1 MVVATSAMA
10 QDPAMYV
17 YRNDGRMN
25 AFLMSQV
32 DSMSY
37 STIGI
42 DGIRYAT
49 PVVQEIWTKD
59 SLYRI
64 PISVIDSISYQTP
77 EPIIKNG
84 VFIIDETNVSYVV
97 GVDFE
102 TMKITFSTGT
112 PTNQRPKQGQVI
124 FCDLEEEP
132 FPMGFSG
139 RVTNVET
146 TSSGRVYTCEVVG
159 PEEVYDRLLLVG
171 RIEPNGTHY
180 SSARKKSPRK
190 AHAEP
195 TYTINTTLNNLVTL
209 SGKGAVVLDYF
220 FDINAF
226 NSEPA
231 TFYMLMK
238 HDVDLGLSIGIKKS
252 NMTGAYDS
260 PYEPEEKVK
269 EVWGWPV
276 ELYSAGVLHIDVN
289 TGAYCSYG
297 GEFSLDLSGLK
308 YKYTNIREFTWCSD
322 NPRHIGH
329 KNLYDEGKWAD
340 FEDNVKLKAE
350 LAGKV
355 SVGVCAELAAVIWK
369 PNWMYLSLGFKIGPE
384 LKGSISVDT
393 DLLKSSSLETA
404 LYKELSENVKLTL
417 GVKVGA
423 DLKAR
428 YKEDK
433 KEWTILSGSA
443 TLFPQT
449 VTLVPKL
456 TKPRLPQIFNI
467 GSNRYYI
474 ESSFDGNRNPLS
486 VKTTAKNVVLFPGPI
501 GLEIRNSTGNVLYS
515 QTGEGFENWHWVH
528 DNSFSSPSL
537 SSYTPQE
544 LTVYPQFK
552 MFGLIPMK
560 AEPATITVP
569 KPLKL
574 SKKSLT
580 VGEGKNAE
588 IICEGGWDYL
598 QVDTKNES
606 IASASLKKK
615 SDNTRYIDVIGLC
628 EGQTTVNVQDVR
640 SGIIQS
646 CNVKVNETPIEL
658 SANQLQMVTGEN
670 RIVTVIPKR
679 PYQVESSNPSVAAAV
694 IGMTNG
700 YLLHSSILISAK
712 QPGTATIYV
721 KDNMRNRTETIE
733 VSVREALPAAMTI
746 EPMVLDYGRLL
757 PDEHKEK
764 YFKVTN
770 TGEKE
775 LVFKI
780 GELAAPFSMDEA
792 GQQFSLSMGESMRF
806 WVTCSNMQQGTEA
819 SIQLPIESNCPTGTI
834 TLTLKARGKLAE
846 DIPAEAI
853 DLGLPSGTKWAAY
866 NVGALS
872 PEEPGGYY
880 AWGEIEEKN
889 EYNWETYKH
898 CDGNEATTRDI
909 GSSIGMTDC
918 DVAHV
923 RWGGNWRMPS
933 SDDFWELKRKCS
945 CKWMQLN
952 GQWGMQFTGPNGN
965 SIFMP
970 AAGYNYW
977 DLNAINVEGYYW
989 SDTAGDESTQA
1000 EFLRFDKDGTTNSL
1014 WLWDKCVGQTVR
1026 PVMTGDNS
1034 EEPSNAD
1041 DYVKGICS
1049 DFFPENNTILETTS
1063 VYVGCKV
1070 KFPWNGEM
1078 IMRFTISEHPSMNPV
1093 IEVHKC
1099 SILGEGGSVRDCS
1112 TSFSDLIS
1120 NKKYYWQVHYVD
1132 FENEIINKCSPV
1144 MSFTTGAE

>member
-1 MVVATSAMA
+1 
-10 QDPAMYV
+10 
-17 YRNDGRMN
+17 
-25 AFLMSQV
+25 
-32 DSMSY
+32 
-37 STIGI
+37 
-42 DGIRYAT
+42 
-49 PVVQEIWTKD
+49 
-59 SLYRI
+59 
-64 PISVIDSISYQTP
+64 
-77 EPIIKNG
+77 
-84 VFIIDETNVSYVV
+84 
-97 GVDFE
+97 
-102 TMKITFSTGT
+102 
-112 PTNQRPKQGQVI
+112 
-124 FCDLEEEP
+124 
-132 FPMGFSG
+132 
-139 RVTNVET
+139 
-146 TSSGRVYTCEVVG
+146 
-159 PEEVYDRLLLVG
+159 
-171 RIEPNGTHY
+171 
-180 SSARKKSPRK
+180 
-190 AHAEP
+190 
-195 TYTINTTLNNLVTL
+195 
-209 SGKGAVVLDYF
+209 
-220 FDINAF
+220 
-226 NSEPA
+226 
-231 TFYMLMK
+231 
-238 HDVDLGLSIGIKKS
+238 
-252 NMTGAYDS
+252 MTGAYDS

-308 YKYTNIREFTWCSD
+308 YKYTNIREFTWRSD
-322 NPRHIGH
+322 NPLHIDH

-369 PNWMYLSLGFKIGPE
+369 PNWLYLSLGFKIGPE

-467 GSNRYYI
+467 GPNRYYI

-537 SSYTPQE
+537 SSYIPQE

-560 AEPATITVP
+560 AEPATIIVP
-569 KPLKL
+569 EPLKL

-615 SDNTRYIDVIGLC
+615 SDNTRYISVIGLR
-628 EGQTTVNVQDVR
+628 EGQTTLNVKDVR

-658 SANQLQMVTGEN
+658 STNQLQMVTGEK

-694 IGMTNG
+694 VGMTNG
-700 YLLHSSILISAK
+700 YQYTEDLLHSSIQITAM

-721 KDNMRNRTETIE
+721 KDNMRNRTETID

-746 EPMVLDYGRLL
+746 EPTVLDFGRLL
-757 PDEHKEK
+757 PDANKER
-764 YFKVTN
+764 YFIVKN

-780 GELAAPFSMDEA
+780 GELAVPFSMDEA

-806 WVTCSNMQQGTEA
+806 WVTCSNMQPGTEA
-819 SIQLPIESNCPTGTI
+819 SVQLPIESNCPTGTI

-866 NVGALS
+866 NVGALA

-880 AWGEIEEKN
+880 AWGETEEKSN
-889 EYNWETYKH
+889 YNWSNYTFCEGTEESCY
-898 CDGNEATTRDI
+898 
-909 GSSIGMTDC
+909 SIGDNIC
-918 DVAHV
+918 FSQYDVAQKK
-923 RWGGNWRMPS
+923 WGGTWRMPT
-933 SDDFWELKRKCS
+933 FKEFRELYNNCS
-945 CKWMQLN
+945 IEWMQTA
-952 GQWGMQFTGPNGN
+952 GQWGVKFTGTNGN

-970 AAGYNYW
+970 AVGY
-977 DLNAINVEGYYW
+977 LNDSNFSCEDEGIYW
-989 SDTAGDESTQA
+989 SDEMNSSTYPSMA
-1000 EFLRFDKDGTTNSL
+1000 IAWNVYMGSSGTISGGAYYYSRYL
-1014 WLWDKCVGQTVR
+1014 GIPVR
-1026 PVMTGDNS
+1026 PVQGAG
-1034 EEPSNAD
+1034 AD
-1041 DYVKGICS
+1041 DYEHGICD
-1049 DFFPENNTILETTS
+1049 DFYPEDGAILENS
-1063 VYVGCKV
+1063 SGAYVGCKI
-1070 KFPWNGEM
+1070 KHPWGGEM
-1078 IMRFTISEHPSMNPV
+1078 VVEIDVSDKRDMSHTV
-1093 IEVHKC
+1093 K
-1099 SILGEGGSVRDCS
+1099 GVRITLNGRYNS
-1112 TSFSDLIS
+1112 TSDCNTYISDLQS
-1120 NKKYYWQVHYVD
+1120 NTKYYWRISYFDWDQGGFV
-1132 FENEIINKCSPV
+1132 ICSPILT
-1144 MSFTTGAE
+1144 FTTGAE